1 MTTLELTTGT
11 TRRPKMTAE
20 QAQSFERFSLNNAA
34 ILAGAAAARG
44 CECQA
49 YSDWFT
55 YNRWV
60 AQGQQ
65 VQRGEHGTKIST
77 YVHGVKTGDDGKEVE
92 YKFPRTSTVF
102 CRHQVAPAKGSENA

>member
-1 MTTLELTTGT
+1 MTTLELTTGK
-11 TRRPKMTAE
+11 RKMTAE
-20 QAQSFERFSLNNAA
+20 QAVSFERFSLNNAA

-102 CRHQVAPAKGSENA
+102 CRHQVAPAKESENA